1 MGSACRI
8 TADEGAYKIRAFA
21 GGNRLESNYVFH
33 FLSSWDVWR
42 WFSHDALLR
51 RASSLSSVSL
61 FCFDLKKLIYIY
73 SCLCIAFGL
82 CSL

>member
-33 FLSSWDVWR
+33 FY
-42 WFSHDALLR
+42 R
-51 RASSLSSVSL
+51 RGMSGDGFLMMHCHVEPVSLNSVSL
-61 FCFDLKKLIYIY
+61 FCFDLKKLIYIFLFMY
-73 SCLCIAFGL
+73 YFWIM
-82 CSL
+82 